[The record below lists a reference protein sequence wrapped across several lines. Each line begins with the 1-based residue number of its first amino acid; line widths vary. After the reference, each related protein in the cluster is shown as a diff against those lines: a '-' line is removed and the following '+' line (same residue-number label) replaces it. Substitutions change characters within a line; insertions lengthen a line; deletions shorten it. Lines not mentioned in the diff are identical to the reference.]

1 MWICGIERNSA
12 SFNHISYRHVG
23 MTTLVVS
30 INDGLATILPLL
42 RLNIVNCYVVCI
54 KTSDALLHGS
64 FTSFENN
71 KGIKL
76 IIVQDYK
83 WI

>member
-1 MWICGIERNSA
+1 VFSISNWHDSSCG
-12 SFNHISYRHVG
+12 FDYY
-23 MTTLVVS
+23 
-30 INDGLATILPLL
+30 GLATVLPLL

-64 FTSFENN
+64 FTSFETN